1 MTASPFP
8 RSDDSPLDLSSEAGL
23 DRVLTSIDSMAAQRP
38 VAARIVAATNSDDVS
53 ARELSRVLAT
63 DVALAGRVMK
73 LANSAMFAMRGRVD
87 SLQFAVTV
95 VGFTTVRTMATVAL
109 TDLDDESRLPADFWT
124 TTTHLALSA
133 ASVAPRLGQR
143 AQDALCVG
151 LLAELGTALLHH
163 NDPEGNGLIVSGH
176 RTVAERRA
184 AERRRYGIAALEL
197 SALALERWSFPLT
210 VITPMQKIDAVG
222 ALEGAVLR
230 VSYEVVSRL
239 ANQDHAPQSITR
251 LSCGRLSEKDIQPV
265 LRQVQQE
272 ADELRRVILG
282 D

>member
-1 MTASPFP
+1 MTASPVP
-8 RSDDSPLDLSSEAGL
+8 LGDTALDLNSEAGL
-23 DRVLTSIDSMAAQRP
+23 RRVLASIDSMATQRP
-38 VAARIVAATNSDDVS
+38 VAARIVVATNSDDVS
-53 ARELSRVLAT
+53 ARELSRLLAT
-63 DVALAGRVMK
+63 DVALAGRVLK
-73 LANSAMFAMRGRVD
+73 LANSATFAMRGRVD

-109 TDLDDESRLPADFWT
+109 TNLDDESRLPADFWT

-133 ASVAPRLGQR
+133 AAVAPRLGQR

-163 NDPEGNGLIVSGH
+163 SDPEGYQLVVEDLP
-176 RTVAERRA
+176 TATARRA
-184 AERRRYGIAALEL
+184 AERKRYGIAAVEL
-197 SALALERWSFPLT
+197 SAVALERWSFPLT
-210 VITPMQKIDAVG
+210 VITPMQKIDSDG

-230 VSYEVVSRL
+230 VSYEVAARL
-239 ANQDHAPQSITR
+239 GNPDHVPRSIVR
-251 LSCGRLSEKDIQPV
+251 LSCGRLTENDILPV
-265 LRQVQQE
+265 LRRVQEE

>member
-1 MTASPFP
+1 MTASSFP
-8 RSDDSPLDLSSEAGL
+8 RSDDSTLDLSSESGL

-38 VAARIVAATNSDDVS
+38 VAARIVAATNSDDIS

-73 LANSAMFAMRGRVD
+73 LANSATFAMRGRVD

-109 TDLDDESRLPADFWT
+109 THLDDESRLPANFWT

-163 NDPEGNGLIVSGH
+163 NDPDGYGLIASNLP
-176 RTVAERRA
+176 TSTARRA

-230 VSYEVVSRL
+230 VGYEMASRL
-239 ANQDHAPQSITR
+239 ENEDHVPQSITR
-251 LSCGRLSEKDIQPV
+251 LSCGRLSDKDIQPV
-265 LRQVQQE
+265 LRQVHQE